1 MHKPTARWYVGTA
14 TYVGLIAALTWQWS
28 GRSGGGFSLAEAAT
42 FVLLL
47 PAMLVLIPVTYVV
60 LAGVWA
66 VTGGSVDQGI
76 VPPVVIV
83 SYVVWFALLAVTN
96 AVLLTAAVRVL
107 HTRRSSRPRDGLATS

>member
-1 MHKPTARWYVGTA
+1 VHKPTARWYVGTA

-66 VTGGSVDQGI
+66 VSGGSVDQGI

-96 AVLLTAAVRVL
+96 VVLLTAAARTL
-107 HTRRSSRPRDGLATS
+107 RIRRASRPRDDLPAS